1 MTIKNTY
8 FGEGSICREWLDY
21 KFGPHCHIRLFSIVD
36 QVWKLADTNL
46 GVKSFLTDCDH
57 LMVYLDGAD
66 LYNYDKVTVAKF
78 TEIYAAPPKYIKE
91 PANINENPPFS
102 PAWHEAQSAAG
113 KALREFLADLKR
125 LATKAQTRRLF
136 ICREQPQF
144 AVGVN
149 SDQITLRVGKFFIIF
164 RSHIFLPALAKSR
177 SKFLFFSHLRKR
189 LVARSFHQK

>member
-1 MTIKNTY
+1 
-8 FGEGSICREWLDY
+8 
-21 KFGPHCHIRLFSIVD
+21 
-36 QVWKLADTNL
+36 
-46 GVKSFLTDCDH
+46 
-57 LMVYLDGAD
+57 MVYLDGAD

-78 TEIYAAPPKYIKE
+78 TEIYSAPPKYIKE
-91 PANINENPPFS
+91 PANIDENPPFS

-149 SDQITLRVGKFFIIF
+149 SDQITSRVGIFHQNFWLKYISACTGKISIKFPF
-164 RSHIFLPALAKSR
+164 S
-177 SKFLFFSHLRKR
+177 SHLRKR
-189 LVARSFHQK
+189 LVSRSFH

>member
-1 MTIKNTY
+1 
-8 FGEGSICREWLDY
+8 
-21 KFGPHCHIRLFSIVD
+21 
-36 QVWKLADTNL
+36 
-46 GVKSFLTDCDH
+46 
-57 LMVYLDGAD
+57 MVYLDGAD

-78 TEIYAAPPKYIKE
+78 TEIYSAPPKYIKE
-91 PANINENPPFS
+91 PANIDENPPFS

-149 SDQITLRVGKFFIIF
+149 SDQITSRVGI
-164 RSHIFLPALAKSR
+164 
-177 SKFLFFSHLRKR
+177 
-189 LVARSFHQK
+189 FHQNFWLKIYFCLHWQNLDQIPLLLASPKAVGQPFISLKANLSPAPTSISK